1 MIQRIGWYSVGISAF
16 LLILNLTISWA
27 SGSLAL
33 MAEVV
38 HNLGDLMAAA
48 AVLAG
53 LKLSEHRRADFPYG
67 LYKVENVVTVGI
79 ALLIFMS
86 GYEIARQAV
95 SWAPR
100 QTIVATWMIA
110 GVLVA
115 MFVPLA
121 FSRFE
126 LRIARRVNSPS
137 LAADAQEYRMHVFSS
152 GVVLVALLGAWS
164 GIPLD
169 RAAAVIV
176 VGIVF
181 KTGWT
186 LLRDGMRMLLD
197 ASLDDDTLAAVRA
210 IIEAEPAVVSI
221 KALRGRSAGRFR
233 FLEAEIGLR
242 ITDLERANQIGQS
255 LEQAVRTEV
264 PHVERVSMHLEPAQK
279 PVLRVA
285 VSLSGAE
292 GPVSLHFGTAPYFA
306 LADIRPQDG
315 VCLRQD
321 IVSNPYHLEAA
332 RRGLD
337 VAKWLVAEEVDVV
350 ITGDD
355 VRDKTPGYVLS
366 NAGVKVVVT
375 RAADLTAALDE
386 WLTDRDIIRSA
397 ETLPASCA
405 E

>member
-1 MIQRIGWYSVGISAF
+1 
-16 LLILNLTISWA
+16 
-27 SGSLAL
+27 
-33 MAEVV
+33 
-38 HNLGDLMAAA
+38 
-48 AVLAG
+48 
-53 LKLSEHRRADFPYG
+53 
-67 LYKVENVVTVGI
+67 
-79 ALLIFMS
+79 MS

-95 SWAPR
+95 WREPR
-100 QTIVATWMIA
+100 QTVVATWMIA
-110 GVLVA
+110 GVLVS

-126 LRIARRVNSPS
+126 LRVARRVNSPS

-152 GVVLVALLGAWS
+152 GVVLVALIGARS

-197 ASLDDDTLAAVRA
+197 ASLDDDTLAAVHT
-210 IIEAEPAVVSI
+210 IIETEPTVVSI
-221 KALRGRSAGRFR
+221 KALRGRNAGRFR

-242 ITDLERANQIGQS
+242 TTDLERARQIGQS
-255 LEQAVRTEV
+255 LELAIRTRV
-264 PHVERVSMHLEPAQK
+264 PHVERVLMHLEPAQK

-292 GPVSLHFGTAPYFA
+292 GSVSLHFGTAPYFA
-306 LADIRPQDG
+306 LADVRLQDG
-315 VCLRQD
+315 VCLRQN

-366 NAGVKVVVT
+366 NAGVAVVVT
-375 RAADLTAALDE
+375 RAADLATALEE
-386 WLTDRDIIRSA
+386 WLTDRGITRST
-397 ETLPASCA
+397 ETLHTACA